1 MQYFRLFLLLAALM
15 IVSVG
20 CGSQF
25 FNVSGKVTLSDGT
38 PLTVGKVFFISG
50 ITQAEGTLDQSGT
63 YSLSLQK
70 GKSGIPAGSYQ
81 VLVTGA
87 FFTPRKLMTDDEM
100 DTGTRTMISYI
111 YSETETTP
119 LNCTV
124 PNENGYDFVV
134 EPSKFYNAEK
144 GIQRSSR

>member
-1 MQYFRLFLLLAALM
+1 MQFIRLPLLLMLLFLT
-15 IVSVG
+15 VSVG
-20 CGSQF
+20 CGPKL

-50 ITQAEGTLDQSGT
+50 ITQAEGSLDQSGT

-70 GKSGIPAGSYQ
+70 GKMGVPAGSYQ

-87 FFTPRKLMTDDEM
+87 FFTPQKLVTEDEM
-100 DTGTRTMISYI
+100 DTGTRPMINSI
-111 YSETETTP
+111 YAETETTP
-119 LNCTV
+119 LNCAV
-124 PNENGYDFVV
+124 PNESGYDFVV

-144 GIQRSSR
+144 GRQP

>member
-1 MQYFRLFLLLAALM
+1 MRFIQLPLLLMLLLLPTF
-15 IVSVG
+15 SVG
-20 CGSQF
+20 CSPKL
-25 FNVSGKVTLSDGT
+25 FNVSGKVTLTDGT

-50 ITQAEGTLDQSGT
+50 ITQAEGTLDQSGN

-87 FFTPRKLMTDDEM
+87 FFTPQKLVTEDEM
-100 DTGTRTMISYI
+100 DTGTRPMINSI
-111 YSETETTP
+111 YAETETSP

-124 PNENGYDFVV
+124 PNENSYDFVV

-144 GIQRSSR
+144 RR

>member
-1 MQYFRLFLLLAALM
+1 MKFIRFSFLLAAVT
-15 IVSVG
+15 IIFAVG
-20 CGSQF
+20 CGQKL

-38 PLTVGKVFFISG
+38 PLTTGKVFFISG

-81 VLVTGA
+81 VLVTGV
-87 FFTPRKLMTDDEM
+87 FFTPQKLVIDDEM
-100 DTGTRTMISYI
+100 DTGTRPMIDPI
-111 YSETETTP
+111 YAETETTP

-124 PNENGYDFVV
+124 PNENSYDFVV
-134 EPSKFYNAEK
+134 EPSTFYRVEK
-144 GIQRSSR
+144 R

>member
-1 MQYFRLFLLLAALM
+1 MFQMKFFRLFLLLAAMM
-15 IVSVG
+15 IVSAG
-20 CGSQF
+20 CAPKL

-50 ITQAEGTLDQSGT
+50 ITQAEGTLDQSGS
-63 YSLSLQK
+63 YSISLQK
-70 GKSGIPAGSYQ
+70 GRSGIPAGSYQ

-87 FFTPRKLMTDDEM
+87 FFTPPNLVTEDEM
-100 DTGTRTMISYI
+100 DTGTRPMIDSI
-111 YSETETTP
+111 YAETETTP

-124 PNENGYDFVV
+124 PNENGYDFIV

-144 GIQRSSR
+144 R

>member
-1 MQYFRLFLLLAALM
+1 MRFIQLPLLLMLLLLPTF
-15 IVSVG
+15 SVG
-20 CGSQF
+20 CGPKL
-25 FNVSGKVTLSDGT
+25 FNVSGKITLSDGT

-70 GKSGIPAGSYQ
+70 GKSGVPAGSYQ
-81 VLVTGA
+81 VLVTGV
-87 FFTPRKLMTDDEM
+87 FFTPKKLVTEDEM
-100 DTGTRTMISYI
+100 DTGSRPMINSI
-111 YSETETTP
+111 YAETETTP

-134 EPSKFYNAEK
+134 EPSTFYNAEK
-144 GIQRSSR
+144 KGQ